1 MLEKL
6 FLAPMLLLLLLL
18 LLPLTRG
25 VDARD
30 GCRDCCCCICICCFN
45 NIFRPNRELGG
56 GTDAAIRFNDDD
68 DDNIIDGAVTVDI
81 GVALKNND

>member
-1 MLEKL
+1 MLESL
-6 FLAPMLLLLLLL
+6 LVAPMLL

>member
-1 MLEKL
+1 
-6 FLAPMLLLLLLL
+6 
-18 LLPLTRG
+18 
-25 VDARD
+25 
-30 GCRDCCCCICICCFN
+30 
-45 NIFRPNRELGG
+45 LGG